1 MNFSAADHAAR
12 SFNESGSRLVC
23 KQYKT
28 LQTSQPLSRSPKG
41 ATTPLLA
48 APVWLSKGF
57 LKVPGKSMC
66 IQSHHVTVSGK
77 RPMVSG
83 SRLLSKRLFERKLP
97 NDCTKASQNWIES
110 FIEVFHQHYI
120 LGHSNYVRV
129 CLKSFRPQF
138 GSTIS
143 TLLSIYWPVEVGP

>member
-28 LQTSQPLSRSPKG
+28 LQTSQPLSRSPK
-41 ATTPLLA
+41 ATPLLA
-48 APVWLSKGF
+48 APVWLSTGF

-66 IQSHHVTVSGK
+66 IQRHHVTVSGK

-83 SRLLSKRLFERKLP
+83 SILLSKRLFERKLP

-120 LGHSNYVRV
+120 LGHSSYVRV
-129 CLKSFRPQF
+129 CCGWALKLELPQF
-138 GSTIS
+138 GNLHVVID
-143 TLLSIYWPVEVGP
+143 LLAC